1 MQSPFVLPPEDSRRL
16 CCWGKVWTDMG
27 SWALIQML
35 VSFFFLLVKRKQE
48 RVCQVWRSFDY
59 SLWGLHVFFT
69 WSQKW
74 ENWGEVGEDVW
85 KQGLYLT
92 LSCTFNNLVSEPC
105 PSSQNFDGAGHALF
119 IDNNCCR
126 TSKGAHSQARE
137 VEGTLRG
144 KDGTQQLLGA
154 SSEPCQ
160 KCLIV
165 PTPCSKWPKPFMSI
179 PEVQLSAKAGDPS
192 GLSLPFWQDLTNS
205 HIYQI
210 HSWPLETM
218 ISRKWTPNS
227 HLKSLKR
234 NKKKKKKEKEG
245 EKPVCM
251 GDWIAALP

>member
-69 WSQKW
+69 WSRKW

-160 KCLIV
+160 RCLIV
-165 PTPCSKWPKPFMSI
+165 PPRAVNGQSQLCQSQKCSFRPRQVIQVGFLCLSGKIWPTLTFI
-179 PEVQLSAKAGDPS
+179 RLIH
-192 GLSLPFWQDLTNS
+192 GL
-205 HIYQI
+205 
-210 HSWPLETM
+210 
-218 ISRKWTPNS
+218 
-227 HLKSLKR
+227 
-234 NKKKKKKEKEG
+234 
-245 EKPVCM
+245 
-251 GDWIAALP
+251 